1 MRNSKFNQSTTRKVE
16 TNLQRHRRYER
27 KILKK
32 ELREEVSVYFDPE
45 QNELLQENSWTNAVK
60 VLSVTMG
67 GGKTWNSFSTLIPA
81 YRKYGMNIVNFIA
94 PSTEIAHDIEKMKV
108 AIESSGLVIFD
119 KDSAPHGTVMILD
132 KDDPE
137 GDPRNAEK
145 IMQLRV
151 DYPSMLIIVPT
162 TPSFLFKNSELRR
175 VFEHRNALILVDECH
190 WGCNSDSIAAFWNN
204 GVKDK
209 NYKAKLWTD
218 WVNPLREYTTY
229 LFFLSATPSVEQI
242 SQRRDENGEEM
253 FKMVIEPRSITSEK
267 VRMAVA
273 HCDSLE
279 VGYSSDDVDTKIL
292 KTEKTVQELYRRKDS
307 LEHSIKYYL
316 SSETQD
322 YSVKDAFGVN
332 TAVDIPS
339 TVLLGICQTNKGNL
353 NKRIVFDTIHDAV
366 KEKKIN
372 FRSNHYYITTCSESG
387 TRVFNHNSVLV
398 AEKNGGA
405 PKKYSEEGQQFLG
418 KMTDHDCWK
427 TLVNECSNVVAL
439 FVMKKGGMGVDCPR
453 IKHVVIYNN
462 PVMSN
467 DDDWL
472 TKTTVQQLGRA
483 TRQWFGGVSGW
494 KQFKNLPLELQKSV
508 YDNCYCWTGL
518 LPDTPAALAARADM
532 NTKHSV
538 MKDYDSIYSE

>member
-190 WGCNSDSIAAFWNN
+190 WGCNSDSIAAF
-204 GVKDK
+204 
-209 NYKAKLWTD
+209 
-218 WVNPLREYTTY
+218 
-229 LFFLSATPSVEQI
+229 
-242 SQRRDENGEEM
+242 
-253 FKMVIEPRSITSEK
+253 
-267 VRMAVA
+267 
-273 HCDSLE
+273 LE
-279 VGYSSDDVDTKIL
+279 
-292 KTEKTVQELYRRKDS
+292 
-307 LEHSIKYYL
+307 
-316 SSETQD
+316 
-322 YSVKDAFGVN
+322 
-332 TAVDIPS
+332 
-339 TVLLGICQTNKGNL
+339 
-353 NKRIVFDTIHDAV
+353 
-366 KEKKIN
+366 
-372 FRSNHYYITTCSESG
+372 
-387 TRVFNHNSVLV
+387 
-398 AEKNGGA
+398 
-405 PKKYSEEGQQFLG
+405 
-418 KMTDHDCWK
+418 
-427 TLVNECSNVVAL
+427 
-439 FVMKKGGMGVDCPR
+439 
-453 IKHVVIYNN
+453 
-462 PVMSN
+462 
-467 DDDWL
+467 
-472 TKTTVQQLGRA
+472 
-483 TRQWFGGVSGW
+483 
-494 KQFKNLPLELQKSV
+494 
-508 YDNCYCWTGL
+508 
-518 LPDTPAALAARADM
+518 
-532 NTKHSV
+532 
-538 MKDYDSIYSE
+538 